1 MSLPDAPPAKVPARV
16 TSMSLPPVAP
26 PTATFIVQ
34 LFLIPLLI
42 VTIVVVLWLLF
53 SWVAHMGRDNAGD
66 LAKAIIRDDTA
77 SWQRAYE
84 LADLL
89 HSPDP
94 GYAGLRQDVELARSL
109 ATFLERDLKQ
119 PLEPQ
124 ASTLEGTRRTG
135 TYSGSQAP
143 QGSDR

>member
-1 MSLPDAPPAKVPARV
+1 MSLPDAPPEKQLVKPPSRS
-16 TSMSLPPVAP
+16 TIESLPPVAP
-26 PTATFIVQ
+26 PTGTFILQ

-42 VTIVVVLWLLF
+42 VTIVVVLWVMF

-89 HSPDP
+89 RSPDP
-94 GYAGLRQDVELARSL
+94 KYAGLRQDTAL
-109 ATFLERDLKQ
+109 ATALADFLDQDLKQ
-119 PLEPQ
+119 P
-124 ASTLEGTRRTG
+124 
-135 TYSGSQAP
+135 
-143 QGSDR
+143 

>member
-1 MSLPDAPPAKVPARV
+1 MALSEAADSEPRR
-16 TSMSLPPVAP
+16 SGGSSLPPVTP
-26 PTATFIVQ
+26 PTATFILQ

-94 GYAGLRQDVELARSL
+94 KHAALKQDVELARSL
-109 ATFLERDLKQ
+109 AAFLERDLKE
-119 PLEPQ
+119 PLERQ
-124 ASTLEGTRRTG
+124 ENT
-135 TYSGSQAP
+135 
-143 QGSDR
+143 

>member
-1 MSLPDAPPAKVPARV
+1 MSLPGAPAADELPRASSPSRPGAA
-16 TSMSLPPVAP
+16 SLPPVAP
-26 PTATFIVQ
+26 PTATFILQ

-94 GYAGLRQDVELARSL
+94 KHAGLRQDVELAGSL
-109 ATFLERDLKQ
+109 AAFLDRDLNQ
-119 PLEPQ
+119 PL
-124 ASTLEGTRRTG
+124 ASQQSLF
-135 TYSGSQAP
+135 
-143 QGSDR
+143 

>member
-1 MSLPDAPPAKVPARV
+1 MTVGTAHLRERLMSLSESPVAEREPSRGGDA
-16 TSMSLPPVAP
+16 SLPPVAP
-26 PTATFIVQ
+26 PTASFILQ

-94 GYAGLRQDVELARSL
+94 RYAGLRQDVE
-109 ATFLERDLKQ
+109 
-119 PLEPQ
+119 
-124 ASTLEGTRRTG
+124 
-135 TYSGSQAP
+135 
-143 QGSDR
+143 